1 MADVYDQADA
11 SQTRPCARWVDVQGT
26 GFEAAWKAAAHTGQ
40 RPRIEDY
47 LAGLSEAEQ
56 PLVFRQLLSLELA
69 HFRQASGS
77 LPSQEEYR
85 HRFPHLEDVVAAV
98 FQESPGQGSASNG
111 SARKHSDK
119 PTAEAAEI
127 PIPERFGRYLVTQLL
142 GSGGFGVV
150 YRGFDEDL
158 RREVAIKVPL
168 PGRLTAPGA
177 AEAYL
182 AEGRMLAGLDHA
194 GIVPVYDVGRTAEGT
209 CYLVSKF
216 VPGSD
221 LRTRLKEG
229 IFTLDKAVDIIA
241 AVAEALHYAHQ
252 HGLVHR
258 DIKPANI
265 LLDAEDRPVLVDFG
279 LALREGE
286 SAGGTAFAG
295 TPAYMSPE
303 QARNEGHRV
312 DPRTDVYSLG
322 VILYEMLTG
331 QRPFQAATSTAL
343 LEQIKVQEP
352 RPPRQL
358 SDQVPKDLD
367 RICLKALAKRAAD
380 RYSTA
385 LDFAEDL
392 RAWQAEAGAGPA
404 DTAAAVL
411 PVASGNGPSPV
422 TPSGSGVHPTPS
434 RSRTS
439 RPEEPPADAP
449 VPPARVVPRGLR
461 AFDIEDADFF
471 PELLPGPRDRHGL
484 PESLRFWKTRIEA
497 DDPERSFSIGLIY
510 GPSGC
515 GKSSLVKAGLLPRL
529 APEVVT
535 VYVEATPGDTE
546 IRLLNALRRRLPR
559 LPDHFGLVEALAAL
573 RRRQGQPPHAKVL
586 LVLDQFE
593 QWLHGARGEP
603 DALLVQA
610 LRQCDGRHLQCLILV
625 RDDFAMAV
633 ARFMHELEI
642 PIVEGRNFAAVDLF
656 DFGHARKVL
665 THFGQA
671 FGCLSDSLA
680 DLPREQARFLDEAVA
695 GLAQDGRVIPVRLA
709 LFVEMLKSRPWTP
722 ATLRRVGGLEGL
734 GLAFLEETFGGRDAN
749 PEYRVHQKGV
759 RAVLHALLPE
769 AGTDLKGHRRGH
781 QELLQ
786 AAGYAG
792 RPREFEGLIRILDTE
807 LRLITP
813 TDPEDPASGGCQPPE
828 QHTQGV
834 DTPRSPERCYQLT
847 HDYLVPML
855 RQWLTHKQQETYR
868 GRAELRLARRAALWN
883 ARPESRQLPTWWE
896 WITIVLFTCARTR
909 SPAQRRMM
917 RTASR
922 RHLGR
927 LAAVLV
933 LAGLLGWCTWTG
945 VSYLKASLLVRNLL
959 TADIRAVPG
968 IVHDLDPYRS
978 WADPAL
984 RRLAAD
990 TDTDAKARLRADLAL
1005 LPVEPGHEDFPVER
1019 LLTAPFTE
1027 GLVIRAA
1034 LRDHRPERLNRLWDE
1049 LQDTRAAAPRR
1060 LRAAFGLAALEP
1072 VDTAD
1077 ARWQP
1082 LAAFLADQA
1091 LEEAIA
1097 KPSQYL
1103 ALTEGFRFLR
1113 QILIPPL
1120 RKVLSDARRP
1130 ESERRAAANWLAE
1143 YVTEP
1148 ADLADLFLEADVH
1161 QGGIFL
1167 AKLQGHRDRVV
1178 PLWHR
1183 ELDKPWKPEAPEKA
1197 KEDLARRQAKAA
1209 AALLYFEDADSVWP
1223 LFAYHPPQDPRRRTF
1238 LIHSLSPLGVGPGLL
1253 IRRLEEEPDTSA
1265 RRALVLSLGQFAEHQ
1280 LSPESRRTL
1289 VERLLAIY
1297 RTDPDGGLHAA
1308 AEWLLRHWGQ
1318 AAALDAADRQLIS
1331 RRPIDARRWYVN
1343 REQHTLVLLNGPVE
1357 FDMGSPPQDPDAE
1370 DSTETRHRHRI
1381 AHSFAVATKEVTVRQ
1396 FQRFL
1401 DDNSRLSKMALRHSQ
1416 RYSSGPD
1423 GPVVGVTL
1431 FEAAMY
1437 CNWLSKQD
1445 GIPEEQWCYPSL
1457 RQFREALEEAA
1468 RDKRPE
1474 QVQLKLLP
1482 DFLNRT
1488 GYRLPTEAEWEYA
1501 ARAGAATSRF
1511 YGTTEEL
1518 LDQYAWYARNAAN
1531 RAQSA
1536 GLLKP
1541 NDFGLFDM
1549 YGNAE
1554 EWVNNLAR
1562 AYRVQEG
1569 EEFAD
1574 DGEPP
1579 RAMRGTAFWVLRGG
1593 SFFQPGPCLRSA
1605 YRSRNAAFTRDP
1617 IQGFRVAR
1625 TFP

>member
-1 MADVYDQADA
+1 
-11 SQTRPCARWVDVQGT
+11 VQGT
-26 GFEAAWKAAAHTGQ
+26 GFQDAWKAADATGQ

-47 LAGLSEAEQ
+47 LVGLSEADQ
-56 PLVFRQLLSLELA
+56 PVVFRQLLSLELA
-69 HFRQASGS
+69 HFRQASPGNP
-77 LPSQEEYR
+77 PSQEEYQR
-85 HRFPHLEDVVAAV
+85 RFPHLEDVVAAV
-98 FQESPGQGSASNG
+98 FREAPAPSPQKEPPSNG
-111 SARKHSDK
+111 SSLKHAERS
-119 PTAEAAEI
+119 PAETADT
-127 PIPERFGRYLVTQLL
+127 PLPERFGRYRVTQLL

-221 LRTRLKEG
+221 LRSRLKEG
-229 IFTLDKAVDIIA
+229 TFTLDKAVDIIA
-241 AVAEALHYAHQ
+241 AAAEALHYAHQ

-265 LLDAEDRPVLVDFG
+265 LLDPEDRPVLVDFG

-286 SAGGTAFAG
+286 VAGGNTFAG

-343 LEQIKVQEP
+343 LEQIKIQEP

-385 LDFAEDL
+385 LDLAEDL
-392 RAWQAEAGAGPA
+392 RAWQAEAGDRPAGKGS
-404 DTAAAVL
+404 TIL
-411 PVASGNGPSPV
+411 PVPGAPNGPLA
-422 TPSGSGVHPTPS
+422 TPSGSGAHPTPS
-434 RSRTS
+434 RSRNS
-439 RPEEPPADAP
+439 RSGELAVTEADTQ
-449 VPPARVVPRGLR
+449 PARVVPRGLR

-497 DDPERSFSIGLIY
+497 TEPERAFSIGLLY

-535 VYVEATPGDTE
+535 VYVEATPTDTE

-610 LRQCDGRHLQCLILV
+610 LRQCDGQHLQCLILV

-633 ARFMHELEI
+633 ARFMHDLEI

-656 DFGHARKVL
+656 DLGHARKIL
-665 THFGQA
+665 TQFGQA
-671 FGCLSDSLA
+671 FGCLPA
-680 DLPREQARFLDEAVA
+680 DTAELPREQARFLDEAVT

-709 LFVEMLKSRPWTP
+709 LFVEMIKSRPWTP
-722 ATLRRVGGLEGL
+722 ATLHRVGGLEGL
-734 GLAFLEETFGGRDAN
+734 GLSFLEETFSSRNAN
-749 PEYRVHQKGV
+749 PEYRVHQNGV

-769 AGTDLKGHRRGH
+769 AGTDLKGHQRSH

-786 AAGYAG
+786 AAGYAA

-813 TDPEDPASGGCQPPE
+813 TDPEEKDEGGRMKDEKKAGESDNSSFILPP
-828 QHTQGV
+828 
-834 DTPRSPERCYQLT
+834 SSLRCYQLT
-847 HDYLVPML
+847 HDYLVPIL
-855 RQWLTHKQQETYR
+855 RQWLTRRQQATYR
-868 GRAELRLARRAALWN
+868 GRAELRLASRAALWN

-896 WITIVLFTCARTR
+896 WLTIVLFTGSQTW
-909 SPAQRRMM
+909 SPTQQQMM
-917 RTASR
+917 RAASR
-922 RHLGR
+922 RHLSR

-933 LAGLLGWCTWTG
+933 LVGLLGWGTWTG
-945 VSYLKASLLVRNLL
+945 VAYLKASLLVHNLV
-959 TADIRAVPG
+959 TADAQEVPA
-968 IVHDLDPYRS
+968 IIHDLDPYRN

-984 RRLAAD
+984 RELVAGSEP
-990 TDTDAKARLRADLAL
+990 DARARLRASLAL
-1005 LPVEPGHEDFPVER
+1005 LPVEPGHEDFLAER
-1019 LLTAPFTE
+1019 LLTASPSE
-1027 GLVIRAA
+1027 ALVIRAA
-1034 LRDHRPERLNRLWDE
+1034 LRDHRPERLRRLWDDLE
-1049 LQDTRAAAPRR
+1049 DPRAVPARR

-1072 VDTAD
+1072 VDAAD

-1082 LAAFLADQA
+1082 LAAALVDQA
-1091 LEEAIA
+1091 LAEAIA
-1097 KPSQYL
+1097 KPGEYL
-1103 ALTEGFRFLR
+1103 ALTEAL
-1113 QILIPPL
+1113 QPLQQVLIPAL
-1120 RKVLSDARRP
+1120 ENVLSDAGRP
-1130 ESERRAAANWLAE
+1130 DSQRRAAANWLAE

-1148 ADLADLFLEADVH
+1148 EALVACFLEADVH
-1161 QGGIFL
+1161 QAGILL
-1167 AKLQGHRDRVV
+1167 AKLQGQRDRAL
-1178 PLWHR
+1178 PLLHR
-1183 ELDKPWKPEAPEKA
+1183 ELEKPWLPEAPEKA

-1209 AALLYFEDADSVWP
+1209 AALLAFGTGDVVWP
-1223 LFAYHPPQDPRRRTF
+1223 LFRYHPPGDPRRRSY
-1238 LIHSLSPLGVGPGLL
+1238 LIHSAGLLGVDPKIL
-1253 IRRLEEEPDTSA
+1253 IRRLAEESDTSA

-1280 LSPESRRTL
+1280 FSPESRRN
-1289 VERLLAIY
+1289 VIAHLLATY
-1297 RTDPDGGLHAA
+1297 RNDPDGGLHAA
-1308 AEWLLRHWGQ
+1308 AEWLLRRWGQ
-1318 AAALDAADRQLIS
+1318 AAAVEAADRQLIS
-1331 RRPIDARRWYVN
+1331 RRPLDARQWYVN
-1343 REQHTLVLLNGPVE
+1343 RHQHTFVVLKGPVE
-1357 FDMGSPPQDPDAE
+1357 FDMGSAPQDPDAE
-1370 DSTETRHRHRI
+1370 GSNEQQHRRRI
-1381 AHSFAVATKEVTVRQ
+1381 PHAFALATKEVTVRQ

-1401 DDNSRLSKMALRHSQ
+1401 DDNARLSKMALQHSRH
-1416 RYSSGPD
+1416 YSPD
-1423 GPVVGVTL
+1423 PDRPVIGVTL

-1437 CNWLSKQD
+1437 CNWLSQQD
-1445 GIPEEQWCYPSL
+1445 GIPPEQWCYPPL
-1457 RQFREALEEAA
+1457 PQFRQALEDAA
-1468 RDKRPE
+1468 RETKPDRV
-1474 QVQLKLLP
+1474 QVPLFPNFQS
-1482 DFLNRT
+1482 RT

-1501 ARAGAATSRF
+1501 ARANAATSRF
-1511 YGTTEEL
+1511 YGSTEEL
-1518 LDQYAWYARNAAN
+1518 LDQYAWYARNARN
-1531 RAQSA
+1531 QPQPV

-1554 EWVNNLAR
+1554 EWVNSPAC
-1562 AYRVQEG
+1562 AYPVQVG
-1569 EEFAD
+1569 EDVAD
-1574 DGEPP
+1574 DGDFP
-1579 RAMRGTAFWVLRGG
+1579 RVMRGDAFWVLRGG
-1593 SFFQPGPCLRSA
+1593 SFFQPGMCLRSA
-1605 YRSRNAAFTRDP
+1605 FRTRNPAYSRDA

-1625 TFP
+1625 TCP